1 MLRLAAK
8 SKLSP
13 EEVIER
19 AVIYFGPKGYG
30 LTIKEQSSAY
40 VKFEGA
46 GGTVEVTSLSE
57 KKGSS
62 LEVLSVEWDIQAKE
76 FLTKI

>member
-1 MLRLAAK
+1 MLRLETK

-13 EEVIER
+13 EEAIKK
-19 AVIYFGPKGYG
+19 AISYFGPKGYG
-30 LTIKEQSSAY
+30 LTIKEQGPTYA
-40 VKFEGA
+40 KFEGA
-46 GGTVEVTSLSE
+46 GGTVEVTSCAE

-62 LEVLSVEWDIQAKE
+62 LEVLSTEWDVQAKE

>member
-1 MLRLAAK
+1 MLRLASK

-19 AVIYFGPKGYG
+19 AIIYFGPKGYG
-30 LTIKEQSSAY
+30 LTIKKQSSAY
-40 VKFEGA
+40 VRFEGA
-46 GGTVEVTSLSE
+46 GGLVEVTSSSE

-62 LEVLSVEWDIQAKE
+62 LEVLSVEWDIPAKE

>member
-19 AVIYFGPKGYG
+19 AVTYFGPKGYG
-30 LTIKEQSSAY
+30 LTIKEQSPAY
-40 VKFEGA
+40 VRFEGA